1 MASIRRLKK
10 DIKNLASDLMLEC
23 KTYIRFHPGAD
34 EKKTIKIIGDIESKS
49 NALINEIN
57 HYSEKGDVS
66 ARDFYKKIITR
77 VKKELIPLL
86 DKIGDIEKNTDP
98 QNKS

>member
-23 KTYIRFHPGAD
+23 ETFIKFHPGVD
-34 EKKTIKIIGDIESKS
+34 EKKTMKIIGDIESKS
-49 NALINEIN
+49 DALIEEIN
-57 HYSEKGDVS
+57 HYSEKGNAR
-66 ARDFYKKIITR
+66 ARDFYQKIIAR

-86 DKIGDIEKNTDP
+86 DKIGDLEK
-98 QNKS
+98 